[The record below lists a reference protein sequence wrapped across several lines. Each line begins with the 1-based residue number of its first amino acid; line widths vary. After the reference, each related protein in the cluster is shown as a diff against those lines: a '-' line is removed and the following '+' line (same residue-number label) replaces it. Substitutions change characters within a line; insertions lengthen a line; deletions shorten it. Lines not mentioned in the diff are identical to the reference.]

1 MKTHVAHSLILLSLV
16 LLPALVVLAGGS
28 REPAA
33 SDRGRQSSQ
42 PQPSGLQPLVI
53 GMMPAVDSVPLI
65 VAEAEGFYADEG
77 LDVRLELFRDQSYR
91 EAALAADT
99 IDATVTDLVNAIR
112 AWENG
117 ADYRVLTS
125 TQGIFSV
132 VTAPG
137 SPVRTRADWPSA
149 PARLRT
155 GLLEDSIIFY
165 VAQRMLEQIGLDP
178 QRMEIIPT
186 TQIPVR
192 LEMLVADRLD
202 AAVLPEPVTRMAVAE
217 GAHEIVRTDEVF
229 DWTPGVLLATGTA
242 LRQKPAE
249 LEALLHAYDRA
260 VEAVNT
266 DPDRYR
272 AVIVSTAGFPPPT
285 TNTMRLPGYAPA
297 GPPDPRHVAD
307 VASWMV
313 SRGLLRSAPP
323 YEEIVS
329 SLRGRPDV
337 YSLAI
342 PCAGCN

>member
-1 MKTHVAHSLILLSLV
+1 MRRDIARLLTLVCLIC
-16 LLPALVVLAGGS
+16 LPALALVAGGS
-28 REPAA
+28 PEAGTSSNAQEPGAL
-33 SDRGRQSSQ
+33 R
-42 PQPSGLQPLVI
+42 PLVI

-77 LDVRLELFRDQSYR
+77 LEVRLELFRDQSYR
-91 EAALAADT
+91 EAALQADT
-99 IDATVTDLVNAIR
+99 IDATVTDLVNTIR
-112 AWENG
+112 SWENG

-125 TQGIFSV
+125 TRGIFSV

-137 SPVRTRADWPSA
+137 SLVTTRADWPAA

-192 LEMLVADRLD
+192 VEMLVANRLD
-202 AAVLPEPVTRMAVAE
+202 AAVLPEPVTRMAVAG

-242 LRQKPAE
+242 LREKPDE
-249 LEALLHAYDRA
+249 LEALLRAYDRA
-260 VEAVNT
+260 VEAVNA

-272 AVIVSTAGFPPPT
+272 AVIVATAGFPPPT
-285 TNTMRLPGYAPA
+285 TETMRLPRYVPA
-297 GPPDPRHVAD
+297 QPPDSRHVAD
-307 VASWMV
+307 VASWMIE
-313 SRGLLRSAPP
+313 RGLLRSAPP
-323 YEEIVS
+323 YGEIVS
-329 SLRGRPDV
+329 FLRERTHV
-337 YSLAI
+337 HSSAI